1 MTFSCR
7 FVWVYLP
14 CANALAYFT
23 EGVLLKKNFM
33 TFVVDLDGGTCDK
46 QTLYLISLKGGLCE
60 KDFMRFCRRL
70 GQGYLPWANALT
82 YFTEGWIPEK
92 GFYDILL

>member
-7 FVWVYLP
+7 FGWAYLP

-46 QTLYLISLKGGLCE
+46 QMLYLISLKGGLCK
-60 KDFMRFCRRL
+60 KDFMTFCCRL
-70 GQGYLPWANALT
+70 GWGNLQQTNALA
-82 YFTEGWIPEK
+82 YFTEGWIPQK
-92 GFYDILL
+92 GFCDILL